1 MHLAFV
7 FALGNDMTHMNDKKN
22 NNNRDHLIA
31 ATAAAAT
38 ISTLAIAIMVASTS
52 MTTTPVAATTTA
64 ASNATA
70 TIPSSSSGIELS
82 AQPIYQERSPEP
94 NITPINQTHAIL
106 TFSGNG
112 TLTLPNSTQ
121 TINTTGNG
129 TALISFATPSGYG
142 KETIR
147 TQDGETATLTL
158 YEIVQFN
165 PAAPAGGGGKGIV
178 TAVFQTNSTGTLAPL
193 NGMIAAGIDD
203 MTSSGESHVTLWRWE
218 SGIGNINN
226 STGVAAPPP
235 PSTNMQGEP
244 SVNSSNTTTTNELPP
259 AMPLTAP

>member
-1 MHLAFV
+1 MRMHLAFV

-112 TLTLPNSTQ
+112 TLTLPNTTQ
-121 TINTTGNG
+121 TINTTSNATGV
-129 TALISFATPSGYG
+129 ISFTTSSGYA
-142 KETIR
+142 KETTR
-147 TQDGETATLTL
+147 TENGETATLTL

-165 PAAPAGGGGKGIV
+165 PA
-178 TAVFQTNSTGTLAPL
+178 
-193 NGMIAAGIDD
+193 
-203 MTSSGESHVTLWRWE
+203 
-218 SGIGNINN
+218 
-226 STGVAAPPP
+226 
-235 PSTNMQGEP
+235 
-244 SVNSSNTTTTNELPP
+244 
-259 AMPLTAP
+259 